1 MPTPQRAALLGSAGI
16 YPGAS
21 VALDF
26 VNNRYRLASSQTGN
40 PANLP
45 GWTFTRASTGYAETA
60 AGALVAFASGAPRI
74 TDKGLLVEE
83 ARTNL
88 LLRSQEFD
96 NASWGK
102 TNATVTADNT
112 AAPDGTLTADKVAAT
127 ASLSTTISQAATA
140 TAAAS
145 VFSIYGKKG
154 SGATDA
160 NRFLFRNFTTATN
173 LLSITV
179 DWDTGVVTH
188 MSGAGATSQQMANGW
203 WRIIMPATS
212 GITAGDL
219 LVCYA
224 AFNTTVETAGEF
236 AYLWGAQLEDGAF
249 PTSYI
254 PTAGASATRAAD
266 VPVLAYSPTIP
277 ITLVMWATP
286 NAVSTVGS
294 AIYMLADDA
303 SSNNRIRLYNDA
315 SFPNARMLV
324 TVGGATQASLANTAV
339 VAGSRLKM
347 AARAEVNNAGLSV
360 NGGAVITDVSCTMPA
375 TTRITAADANAYI
388 ERWLVYPSFS
398 DAQLQAATS

>member
-1 MPTPQRAALLGSAGI
+1 MLPSVRQVVLFNNI

-26 VNNRYRLASSQTGN
+26 TAGRYRLGSQKGN
-40 PANLP
+40 APSLLT

-60 AGALVAFASGAPRI
+60 AGLLTSFASGSPRI

-102 TNATVTADNT
+102 TNTTVTANAI
-112 AAPDGTLTADKVAAT
+112 AAPDGTLTADKVEVTASAVATMNQDVVLAAAT
-127 ASLSTTISQAATA
+127 GTASI
-140 TAAAS
+140 
-145 VFSIYGKKG
+145 FGKKG

-160 NRFLFRNFTTATN
+160 NKFIIRNITTGTN
-173 LLSITV
+173 LLNISIN
-179 DWDTGVVTH
+179 WDTGAITH
-188 MSGAGATSQQMANGW
+188 TTGSGCTSVAMADGW
-203 WRIIMPATS
+203 WRIILPALS
-212 GITAGDL
+212 GITSGDSIRF
-219 LVCYA
+219 YTG
-224 AFNTTVETAGEF
+224 FIGTPETAGEYC
-236 AYLWGAQLEDGAF
+236 YLWGAQLEAGAGAF
-249 PTSYI
+249 SYI

-294 AIYMLADDA
+294 AIYMLADDV
-303 SSNNRIRLYNDA
+303 SSNNRIRLYNDV
-315 SFPNARMLV
+315 SLPNARMLV

-375 TTRITAADANAYI
+375 TTRITAVDANAYI